1 MSDLRV
7 IKEPIHNYIAV
18 SELEHALIND
28 PLFLRLQHI
37 SQNGLAFLTYPSNRT
52 SRFIHSLGAMHL
64 GGEMIRS
71 AVFNSDR
78 SERDAFMRAFGEV
91 LSEAESNVNVR
102 LDQIGKWLAEQNDAC
117 YRHNA
122 FDPKDPN
129 SVPLIILFQSVRIA
143 CVMHDLGHPP
153 ISHTTEGVMKSM
165 LDSFRIEG
173 PVQVTY
179 KEFVD
184 ALTGIGRGE
193 SGQLHE
199 LVGSSLTYYV
209 FSELGGGGAQ
219 SDYGKFCFWIAVR
232 IANHE
237 LAVNDPF
244 GVFRCMHAIVSSDG
258 FDADRGDYVLRDGH
272 ASSFEFG
279 QYDLTRILDNLKFV
293 RDSKGTLLM
302 LASTTA
308 SALESFFLERYRI
321 WRWLV
326 FHPNV
331 IRAEIAL
338 ARALAILFE
347 IA

>member
-184 ALTGIGRGE
+184 ALTGIGKERPADLEMGE
-193 SGQLHE
+193 YVMVRT
-199 LVGSSLTYYV
+199 VGPSVPPFCGAGFLCCAVAWHLSSPLCCAHPPP
-209 FSELGGGGAQ
+209 SLGYALMTAQ
-219 SDYGKFCFWIAVR
+219 AV
-232 IANHE
+232 
-237 LAVNDPF
+237 L
-244 GVFRCMHAIVSSDG
+244 
-258 FDADRGDYVLRDGH
+258 
-272 ASSFEFG
+272 
-279 QYDLTRILDNLKFV
+279 
-293 RDSKGTLLM
+293 
-302 LASTTA
+302 
-308 SALESFFLERYRI
+308 
-321 WRWLV
+321 
-326 FHPNV
+326 
-331 IRAEIAL
+331 
-338 ARALAILFE
+338 
-347 IA
+347 